1 MGHPDS
7 SPLKVVI
14 DECVGV
20 ESRLFEAFR
29 AWLGNRAAE
38 FLFLAETHRG
48 IPDVEILD
56 KLLGPGVVLLTND
69 CVLHNRACASKR
81 RSFTLNEQ
89 QQLTR
94 RPLKN
99 VRTSRR
105 PAAPSVL
112 KQLKP
117 SYASAPHE
125 IVQRLMAGLPE
136 KRLKG
141 LRTARRRIR
150 SYFGS
155 SANISRVA
163 LTIGTRRSR
172 GSVLCG
178 YALRI
183 AGHTGVKGLA
193 ASEGY
198 CTVPSTNYAEAQCVI
213 HGLCAIFCL
222 HLDRT
227 PIDIFIMPGKALDL
241 CRHTL
246 EGVSTSTAGGNSG
259 TLKMMLAALAE
270 VHLFP
275 CVKGR
280 FFDAMTRKLERLA
293 SGGSNEVRSIDFD
306 DIARRVASLGS
317 VT

>member
-1 MGHPDS
+1 MS

-20 ESRLFEAFR
+20 ESRLFGEFR
-29 AWLGNRAAE
+29 AWLGTGAAE
-38 FLFLAETHRG
+38 FLFLAETHPG

-99 VRTSRR
+99 VRTPHR
-105 PAAPSVL
+105 PTAPSVF

-117 SYASAPHE
+117 SYASARHE
-125 IVQRLMAGLPE
+125 IAQRLMADLPG

-172 GSVLCG
+172 GRVLCG
-178 YALRI
+178 YVLRI

-198 CTVPSTNYAEAQCVI
+198 CTVASSNYSEAHCLI
-213 HGLCAIFCL
+213 HGLCAVFCL
-222 HLDRT
+222 YLDQT
-227 PIDIFIMPGKALDL
+227 PIDIFIMPGKALNF
-241 CRHTL
+241 CQHTL
-246 EGVSTSTAGGNSG
+246 DGVATSTAGGNSG
-259 TLKMMLAALAE
+259 TLKMMLGALPE
-270 VHLFP
+270 FHLFP

-280 FFDAMTRKLERLA
+280 FFDAMTRKLERLV

-306 DIARRVASLGS
+306 DIARRLASPGS
-317 VT
+317 VP

>member
-1 MGHPDS
+1 MS

-20 ESRLFEAFR
+20 ESHLFEEFR
-29 AWLGNRAAE
+29 AWLGTRPAE
-38 FLFLAETHRG
+38 FLFLAETHPG

-56 KLLGPGVVLLTND
+56 KLLGPGVVLLTDD

-99 VRTSRR
+99 VRTPRR

-125 IVQRLMAGLPE
+125 IAQRLMADLPE

-155 SANISRVA
+155 SANISRLA
-163 LTIGTRRSR
+163 LTIGTRRPKR
-172 GSVLCG
+172 GGVLCG
-178 YALRI
+178 YTLRI

-198 CTVPSTNYAEAQCVI
+198 CTVPSSNYSEAHCVI
-213 HGLCAIFCL
+213 HGLCAVFCL
-222 HLDRT
+222 HLDQT

-246 EGVSTSTAGGNSG
+246 DGVSTSTVGGNTG
-259 TLKMMLAALAE
+259 TLKLMLGALPE

-280 FFDAMTRKLERLA
+280 FFDAMTRKLERLV
-293 SGGSNEVRSIDFD
+293 SEGSNEVRSIDFD